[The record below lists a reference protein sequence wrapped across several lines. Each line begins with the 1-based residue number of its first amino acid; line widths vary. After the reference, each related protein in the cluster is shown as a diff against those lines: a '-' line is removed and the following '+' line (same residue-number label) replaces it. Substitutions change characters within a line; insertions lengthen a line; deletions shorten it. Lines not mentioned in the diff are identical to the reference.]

1 MPRIEPIPYDEMPEE
16 ARARY
21 EAGNAKGMHTKAV
34 PIQVMAHSPIAW
46 RGTDEAYKVYFK
58 TGRHG
63 ARMQELIRLR
73 SADLHGCAPCST
85 SRKDDAVGESDIACL
100 GNPSADRF
108 SRREVLA
115 LKLLDTMSTDLH
127 SIDDDTVR
135 ELATEFDAEEIV
147 ELAYICGQ
155 MIGGHRF
162 VHVLD
167 VLGDGEPVVKYE
179 AEAVRKSWERAT
191 V

>member
-1 MPRIEPIPYDEMPEE
+1 
-16 ARARY
+16 
-21 EAGNAKGMHTKAV
+21 
-34 PIQVMAHSPIAW
+34 
-46 RGTDEAYKVYFK
+46 
-58 TGRHG
+58 
-63 ARMQELIRLR
+63 
-73 SADLHGCAPCST
+73 
-85 SRKDDAVGESDIACL
+85 
-100 GNPSADRF
+100 
-108 SRREVLA
+108 
-115 LKLLDTMSTDLH
+115 MSTDLH

-167 VLGDGEPVVKYE
+167 VLGDGEPVVKYD

-191 V
+191 A